1 MNKEKLLKLAD
12 EKNKLIGSLIKDQQ
26 GSEKSDLDVV
36 HPQDIIDKKRIDRA
50 RLRLIKK
57 LLADVYSII
66 DNLEDDTSNEIIK
79 FQLLIDESYL

>member
-1 MNKEKLLKLAD
+1 MDNEKLLKLTA
-12 EKNKLIGSLIKDQQ
+12 EKNELIKSLIKDQQ
-26 GSEKSDLDVV
+26 DSDRTDLAVV
-36 HPQDIIDKKRIDRA
+36 RHQDIIDKKRIDRA

-66 DNLEDDTSNEIIK
+66 DKLEDDTSNEIVK

>member
-1 MNKEKLLKLAD
+1 MDKEKLLKLTA
-12 EKNKLIGSLIKDQQ
+12 EKNELIRSLIKDQQ
-26 GSEKSDLDVV
+26 DSEKADQDVILPNDV
-36 HPQDIIDKKRIDRA
+36 IGKKRIDRA

-66 DNLEDDTSNEIIK
+66 DNLEDDTSNEIVK

>member
-1 MNKEKLLKLAD
+1 MEEEKLLKLAD

-50 RLRLIKK
+50 RLRLIKN
-57 LLADVYSII
+57 LLIDLYSII
-66 DNLEDDTSNEIIK
+66 DKLEDDTSNEIIK